1 MGLGNKPLVMAHARH
16 LGPVPVSMRR
26 GRLSASR
33 RRRPRRSSH
42 SLSNESCSGFSVIVS
57 ARAFQLK
64 PVTGVTPETS
74 FCFQWVTCYVCV
86 TPSCKCYALGST
98 VTPCKPP
105 TRNTSTPVFGSF
117 LIGCDACYGCYGFFL
132 SGTRIPLPCIVEILP
147 RIAPVSVGPDTHHL
161 GLDAVRL
168 EQPGQVVSG

>member
-1 MGLGNKPLVMAHARH
+1 MSVIAP
-16 LGPVPVSMRR
+16 
-26 GRLSASR
+26 
-33 RRRPRRSSH
+33 RPNDLRSFFANRSSH
-42 SLSNESCSGFSVIVS
+42 SLSKLNCSAFRGLSVFSVIVS

-74 FCFQWVTCYVCV
+74 FCFQWVRCYVCV